1 MSQLV
6 IKSLAEFEQY
16 IGQELGVSEYL
27 TVTQE
32 MINTFAKATLDHQ
45 WIHTD
50 TERAKKESPYGD
62 TIAHGYLTL
71 SLLPYLWYQIVE
83 FQNVKL
89 MVNYGIDEFKFNQ
102 PVIVNSEVRVRVKL
116 LSLANLRGITKAQL
130 KATLEIKDN
139 KKYAFQG
146 TITFLY
152 HFNN

>member
-1 MSQLV
+1 MSSLV
-6 IKSLAEFEQY
+6 IKSLAEFEKY
-16 IGQELGVSEYL
+16 VGQELGVSEYL
-27 TVTQE
+27 KVTQE
-32 MINTFAKATLDHQ
+32 MINMFADATLDRQ
-45 WIHTD
+45 WIHID
-50 TERAKKESPYGD
+50 QERAKTDSPYGD

-89 MVNYGIDEFKFNQ
+89 MVNYGIDSFKFNQ
-102 PVIVNSEVRVRVKL
+102 PVVVNNEVRVRVQL
-116 LSLANLRGITKAQL
+116 VSITNLRGITKAQL

-146 TITFLY
+146 IITFLY